1 MTRFFPLKF
10 LLRPHR
16 MASIERKGS
25 KASVTN
31 ADEITV
37 DSPSQPPA
45 VSTMHAENEKTGDIT
60 EVSGKL

>member
-1 MTRFFPLKF
+1 
-10 LLRPHR
+10 

-37 DSPSQPPA
+37 DSANQPPA
-45 VSTMHAENEKTGDIT
+45 VSTLHAENEKTGDIT
-60 EVSGKL
+60 EVSGKF

>member
-1 MTRFFPLKF
+1 
-10 LLRPHR
+10 